1 MRKLIVG
8 LAVAGLITLPIP
20 VAWAQEG
27 GVEEVIV
34 TASRISEYDATE
46 TPHVVLRKRADNLLV
61 LVNVVCDTRDASQR
75 RAELKAT
82 LRNLIAA
89 AAKDP
94 GIELG
99 LGEEVVGKIDET
111 MIDSLI
117 GPAGRPD
124 TSQVSLL
131 IKTRIVPT
139 DTLDGASKRIDDFI
153 AKVAKAGRT
162 EVLATSNVNLSLVQP
177 EQYRDEIIALVAR
190 DSLKSAGAFGSD
202 YGVTVNNLQLPISW
216 YQSAPL
222 ELALYIP
229 YRMEVRPK

>member
-8 LAVAGLITLPIP
+8 LALASLIALP
-20 VAWAQEG
+20 ALAQDG

-61 LVNVVCDTRDASQR
+61 QVNVVCDTRDASQR

-82 LRNLIAA
+82 LKNMIAA

-94 GIELG
+94 SIELG
-99 LGEEVVGKIDET
+99 LGEEVVGNIDET
-111 MIDSLI
+111 MIDALI
-117 GPAGRPD
+117 GPAARPD
-124 TSQVSLL
+124 TSQVTLL
-131 IKTRIVPT
+131 IKTRVVPT
-139 DTLDGASKRIDDFI
+139 DTLDSASGRIDAFI
-153 AKVAKAGRT
+153 KKVSKAGRT
-162 EVLATSNVNLSLVQP
+162 EVLATASVNLSLIRP
-177 EQYRDEIIALVAR
+177 EQYRGDVITLVAQ
-190 DSLKSAGAFGSD
+190 DSLKTAGVFGD
-202 YGVTVNNLQLPISW
+202 GYGVTVNNLQLPISW